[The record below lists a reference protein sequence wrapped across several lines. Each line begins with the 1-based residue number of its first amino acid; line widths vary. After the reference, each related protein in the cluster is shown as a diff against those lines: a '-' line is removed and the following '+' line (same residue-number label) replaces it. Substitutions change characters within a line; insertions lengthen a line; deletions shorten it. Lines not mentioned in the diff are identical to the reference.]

1 MRWHAGQSRSHAHL
15 CFVHQLSLITEANK
29 DDDKVTCP
37 HAHMLDMI
45 KSPIIVRPHGTLTSD
60 LGFLDNH
67 FDLVHF
73 VIPYFWL
80 PIMAF
85 IYRLV
90 LASYIDRTNNN
101 RVEMVN
107 SVSLGIHFQYC
118 QSFP

>member
-1 MRWHAGQSRSHAHL
+1 MNWHAGQSSSHAHL

-37 HAHMLDMI
+37 DAHMLEMI

-60 LGFLDNH
+60 LVLLNNH
-67 FDLVHF
+67 LDLVHF
-73 VIPYFWL
+73 VIPYFWS

-90 LASYIDRTNNN
+90 LASHRSYD
-101 RVEMVN
+101 
-107 SVSLGIHFQYC
+107 Q
-118 QSFP
+118 Q